1 MNLFEKKYFVV
12 ICKYAYENVYMSKSS
27 AKTLKILGKKIQK
40 LRTNEKISQEELAHK
55 LGISRTYMGYIEQ
68 GRESPSLKLLMKIT
82 RRFDVKIEDLFH
94 R

>member
-1 MNLFEKKYFVV
+1 MWLFEKKYFVV
-12 ICKYAYENVYMSKSS
+12 SYGFSAQNKHMQKSS
-27 AKTLKILGKKIQK
+27 DKTLKILGKKIQK
-40 LRTNEKISQEELAHK
+40 LRKNEKISQEELAHK

-82 RRFDVKIEDLFH
+82 RRFDVNIEDLFH